1 MTRLIV
7 KGQHVVLPNTV
18 GAATSFD
25 NATCVRLVNISS
37 SDGRTVT
44 IASDN
49 TGNTTIGSFALL
61 AQQTEIIEKKPTDV
75 VFVGGGSDVKGTP
88 IGFTN

>member
-7 KGQHVVLPNTV
+7 QGTHEVLADSV
-18 GAATSFD
+18 GAGTSFN

-61 AQQTEIIEKKPTDV
+61 AQQTEIIEKKPTDIV
-75 VFVGGGSDVKGTP
+75 YVGGGTDVKGTP
-88 IGFTN
+88 IAFTN

>member
-7 KGQHVVLPNTV
+7 KGQHIVVPNTV

-25 NATCVRLVNISS
+25 NATCVRLVNIAS
-37 SDGRTVT
+37 SDARTVN

-61 AQQTEIIEKKPTDV
+61 AKQTEIIEKKPTDV
-75 VFVGGGSDVKGTP
+75 VYVGGGTDVKGTP

>member
-1 MTRLIV
+1 MVLNI
-7 KGQHVVLPNTV
+7 KGQHIVVPNTV
-18 GAATSFD
+18 GAATTFG

-37 SDGRTVT
+37 NDGRTVT

-61 AQQTEIIEKKPTDV
+61 AKQTEIIEKKPTDV
-75 VFVGGGSDVKGTP
+75 VYVGGGTDVKGTP

>member
-1 MTRLIV
+1 MSRLLIKGEQIIV
-7 KGQHVVLPNTV
+7 PNTV
-18 GAATSFD
+18 GAATSFG
-25 NATCVRLVNISS
+25 NATCVRLVNIAS
-37 SDGRTVT
+37 SDARTVN

-61 AQQTEIIEKKPTDV
+61 AKQTEIIEKKATDV
-75 VFVGGGSDVKGTP
+75 VYVGGGTDVKGTP

>member
-7 KGQHVVLPNTV
+7 KGQHIVVPNTV

-25 NATCVRLVNISS
+25 NATCVRLVNISN
-37 SDGRTVT
+37 DGRTVT

-49 TGNTTIGSFALL
+49 SGNTTIGSFALL
-61 AQQTEIIEKKPTDV
+61 AQQTEIIEKNPTDV
-75 VFVGGGSDVKGTP
+75 VYVGGGTDVKGTP
-88 IGFTN
+88 VGFTN

>member
-7 KGQHVVLPNTV
+7 KGQHIVVPNSV
-18 GAATSFD
+18 GAATSFS

-37 SDGRTVT
+37 NDGRTVT

-61 AQQTEIIEKKPTDV
+61 AQQTEIIEKKATDV
-75 VFVGGGSDVKGTP
+75 VYVGAGTDVKGTP

>member
-1 MTRLIV
+1 MVINV
-7 KGQHVVLPNTV
+7 KGQHIVVPNTV
-18 GAATSFD
+18 GAATTFG
-25 NATCVRLVNISS
+25 NATCVRLVNIDNSN
-37 SDGRTVT
+37 GRTVT
-44 IASDN
+44 IAADN

-75 VFVGGGSDVKGTP
+75 IYVGGGTDVKGTP

>member
-7 KGQHVVLPNTV
+7 KGQHIVVPNTV

-25 NATCVRLVNISS
+25 NATCVRLVNIDS

-61 AQQTEIIEKKPTDV
+61 AQQTEIVEKKPTDV
-75 VFVGGGSDVKGTP
+75 IYVGAGSDVKGTP
-88 IGFTN
+88 IGYTN

>member
-7 KGQHVVLPNTV
+7 KGTHEVLADSV
-18 GAATSFD
+18 GAATSFG

-44 IASDN
+44 VASDN

-75 VFVGGGSDVKGTP
+75 VYVGGGSDVKGTP

>member
-7 KGQHVVLPNTV
+7 KGQHIVIPNTV

-25 NATCVRLVNISS
+25 NATCVRLVNIDN

-44 IASDN
+44 IAADN
-49 TGNTTIGSFALL
+49 SGNTTIGSFALL

-75 VFVGGGSDVKGTP
+75 IFVGGGTDVKGTP